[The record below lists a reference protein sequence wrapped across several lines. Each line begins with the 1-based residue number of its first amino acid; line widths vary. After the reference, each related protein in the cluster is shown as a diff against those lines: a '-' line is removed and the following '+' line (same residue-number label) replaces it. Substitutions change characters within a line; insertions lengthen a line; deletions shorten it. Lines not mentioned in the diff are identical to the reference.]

1 MGLIDNFTA
10 EDRVDVKFSDFY
22 NLTKQAE
29 ELELVMNAVRCNV
42 PHRYIR
48 EMSSGKS
55 EKQIDNKQ

>member
-22 NLTKQAE
+22 NLTKQAA